1 MTAFTVYLDQ
11 VFLGNMVMNY
21 IILWAAAKI
30 SRVPVGKTRLAA
42 GAALGAGYAVVA
54 LLPGCSLLLTIGFKT
69 AASIIITAAT
79 FFPVPLRKFITCL
92 GCFYLT
98 SFVLGGLVFGVILF
112 FHAGVITSLSGVGVI
127 INQHLWTGILLGLA
141 AFWAAVKGFNA
152 LQKKGLLENIFKI
165 PVLIRTDSK
174 QVKVDA
180 LLDTGNQLEDPMTG
194 HPVIVVEYSLLKPL
208 LPMRLHPFFEAD
220 GDADI
225 WEILSSLSGCGAA
238 SRFSAIPFQSL
249 GKTKGLLLGYRPDE
263 ILLEQH
269 GRKPCAVKAVLAIY
283 RKSLFPGGSCQA
295 LLGPNLLDP
304 AS

>member
-1 MTAFTVYLDQ
+1 MC
-11 VFLGNMVMNY
+11 
-21 IILWAAAKI
+21 WA
-30 SRVPVGKTRLAA
+30 GW
-42 GAALGAGYAVVA
+42 
-54 LLPGCSLLLTIGFKT
+54 CSE
-69 AASIIITAAT
+69 S
-79 FFPVPLRKFITCL
+79 
-92 GCFYLT
+92 
-98 SFVLGGLVFGVILF
+98 SS

-141 AFWAAVKGFNA
+141 AFLGSCKGFNA

-165 PVLIRTDSK
+165 PVLILTESK
-174 QVKVDA
+174 KLKVDK

>member
-98 SFVLGGLVFGVILF
+98 SFVLGGLVFGVIFF
-112 FHAGVITSLSGVGVI
+112 FHAGLNPQLPAFAALYVLM
-127 INQHLWTGILLGLA
+127 LA
-141 AFWAAVKGFNA
+141 
-152 LQKKGLLENIFKI
+152 LIS
-165 PVLIRTDSK
+165 PVLAK
-174 QVKVDA
+174 N
-180 LLDTGNQLEDPMTG
+180 TGYFYN
-194 HPVIVVEYSLLKPL
+194 
-208 LPMRLHPFFEAD
+208 LP
-220 GDADI
+220 
-225 WEILSSLSGCGAA
+225 
-238 SRFSAIPFQSL
+238 
-249 GKTKGLLLGYRPDE
+249 GKS
-263 ILLEQH
+263 
-269 GRKPCAVKAVLAIY
+269 V
-283 RKSLFPGGSCQA
+283 
-295 LLGPNLLDP
+295 
-304 AS
+304 